1 MKEKAK
7 VDGLKE
13 NGDFRSS
20 VELGTMQNN
29 KGPLGLLDLVDEER
43 LLETLFDCEILQPET

>member
-1 MKEKAK
+1 LKEKAK

-13 NGDFRSS
+13 NGDFGSS

-43 LLETLFDCEILQPET
+43 LLETLFDCEIL